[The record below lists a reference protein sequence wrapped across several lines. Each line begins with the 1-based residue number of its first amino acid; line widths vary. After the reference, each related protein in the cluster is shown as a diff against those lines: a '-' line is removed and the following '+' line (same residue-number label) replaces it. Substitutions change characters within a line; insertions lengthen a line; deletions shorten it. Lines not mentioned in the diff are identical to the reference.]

1 MKRLGIVLSKEDFT
15 YIYLAFIYENLI
27 ISDLF
32 KTFTLNFTMH
42 ILTILTCSLKLRLG
56 NRFFKT
62 QTSLNPISMYILRR
76 PMTKVKDFFSTIGL
90 F

>member
-1 MKRLGIVLSKEDFT
+1 MLKFFSYHLADSDKMSQKKRRLFLFGKTHFLKIVKHLGIVLLKEGFT

-42 ILTILTCSLKLRLG
+42 ILTILTCSLKLRHW
-56 NRFFKT
+56 K
-62 QTSLNPISMYILRR
+62 
-76 PMTKVKDFFSTIGL
+76 
-90 F
+90 